1 MKPMNKIAAIH
12 DISCYG
18 RAALA
23 TIIPI
28 LSSMGNQVCP
38 LPTAVLSTHTDG
50 FGKPAIRDLSDFIY
64 ETKDHWK
71 RLNLNFQCIYS
82 GYLADPNQVKFVERF
97 IEDFKEENTLV
108 VIDPVMADNGKLYDG
123 MSEKMI
129 EEMRTLIK
137 SADIITPNITEASF
151 LLGKEYKESLNED
164 EIKEY
169 LVGLGNLGPKISIIT
184 SVTSSRGN
192 EYIDTVLYDREE
204 KMFYTYSH
212 KRINAFYCG
221 TGDAFASLLIGWI
234 LRWESIEKALE
245 KSCNFIAEAIEYSEK
260 FDYPPNEGILLESL
274 LYKLISK

>member
-1 MKPMNKIAAIH
+1 MKPMNMIAAIH

-169 LVGLGNLGPKISIIT
+169 LVGLGDLGPKISIIT

-234 LRWESIEKALE
+234 LREESIEKALE